1 MSRGLKVGLA
11 LMLAL
16 AASPA
21 WSAACHSV
29 SAEPQALSQTEVDGL
44 VKTTATVARQLNQT
58 KATIAVVDRVG
69 NVLAV
74 WRTGD
79 AFDVR
84 IRSGLVASTAFGGF
98 GLENAVL
105 PGAVGGDALAAI
117 AKAVTGAYLSSSGN
131 AFSTRT
137 ASFIVQKN
145 FIPTIR
151 NFPSGPLFGVQ
162 FSQLP
167 CGDLVQKGDSLGIGP
182 RRSPLGLSADPGG
195 FPLYK
200 NGRVVGGI
208 GVVVSGSDYSA
219 DANPIN
225 TDYDVEEVIAQAGS
239 KAYAAPTC
247 IRADH
252 ITAGGFNL
260 RYSDADKR
268 LPNAPA
274 TQLFTGAYI
283 AVTGYIPTAAARA
296 GQAYGTASSGYQLQA
311 SGDFASRS
319 GMLLVD
325 SGGANRYAPRASLAP
340 ANASGGLSAGEV
352 TTLLQQAL
360 GVANQA
366 RAQIRRAL
374 NSPAEVT
381 ISVIDRDGNVLGLV
395 RTPDAPV
402 FGTDVSLQKARTVA
416 FFSRTD
422 AATRLQALGQSAYAS
437 NAVAFFGS
445 GALSDGV
452 AFSDR
457 AIGNIARP
465 NFPDGIAGRPPG
477 PLSKPEGTWSP
488 FNDGLQL
495 DLVAGKV
502 LDALVATGI
511 NSCTTTSAGID
522 NGIQIFPGAV
532 PIYRGSTLIGAIGI
546 SGDGVDQDDMIA
558 SLGLQRAFLALG
570 GRFGTDPGHA
580 PPAIRSDRLAVP
592 GPGTLR
598 YVQCPQSPFISSQ
611 AQNVCNF

>member
-1 MSRGLKVGLA
+1 
-11 LMLAL
+11 
-16 AASPA
+16 
-21 WSAACHSV
+21 
-29 SAEPQALSQTEVDGL
+29 
-44 VKTTATVARQLNQT
+44 
-58 KATIAVVDRVG
+58 
-69 NVLAV
+69 
-74 WRTGD
+74 
-79 AFDVR
+79 
-84 IRSGLVASTAFGGF
+84 
-98 GLENAVL
+98 
-105 PGAVGGDALAAI
+105 
-117 AKAVTGAYLSSSGN
+117 
-131 AFSTRT
+131 
-137 ASFIVQKN
+137 
-145 FIPTIR
+145 
-151 NFPSGPLFGVQ
+151 
-162 FSQLP
+162 
-167 CGDLVQKGDSLGIGP
+167 
-182 RRSPLGLSADPGG
+182 
-195 FPLYK
+195 
-200 NGRVVGGI
+200 
-208 GVVVSGSDYSA
+208 
-219 DANPIN
+219 
-225 TDYDVEEVIAQAGS
+225 
-239 KAYAAPTC
+239 
-247 IRADH
+247 
-252 ITAGGFNL
+252 
-260 RYSDADKR
+260 
-268 LPNAPA
+268 
-274 TQLFTGAYI
+274 
-283 AVTGYIPTAAARA
+283 
-296 GQAYGTASSGYQLQA
+296 
-311 SGDFASRS
+311 
-319 GMLLVD
+319 MLLVD

-511 NSCTTTSAGID
+511 NSCTTTAAGID

-580 PPAIRSDRLAVP
+580 PSAIRSDRLAVP

>member
-1 MSRGLKVGLA
+1 
-11 LMLAL
+11 
-16 AASPA
+16 
-21 WSAACHSV
+21 
-29 SAEPQALSQTEVDGL
+29 
-44 VKTTATVARQLNQT
+44 
-58 KATIAVVDRVG
+58 
-69 NVLAV
+69 
-74 WRTGD
+74 
-79 AFDVR
+79 
-84 IRSGLVASTAFGGF
+84 
-98 GLENAVL
+98 LENAVL

-208 GVVVSGSDYSA
+208 GVVVDGSDYA
-219 DANPIN
+219 LDLNPIN

-268 LPNAPA
+268 LPKAPA
-274 TQLFTGAYI
+274 IQSFAGAYI
-283 AVTGYIPTAAARA
+283 AVTGYLPNAAARA

-511 NSCTTTSAGID
+511 NSCTTTAAGID